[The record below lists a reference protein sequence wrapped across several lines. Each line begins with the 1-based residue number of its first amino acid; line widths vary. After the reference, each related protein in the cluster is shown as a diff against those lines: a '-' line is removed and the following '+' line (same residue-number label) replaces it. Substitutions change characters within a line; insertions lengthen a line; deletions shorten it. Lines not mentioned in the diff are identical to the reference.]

1 MQDEVEHAL
10 ATSADPLPYKAGEW
24 QGDAVGA
31 VEGSDGKVG
40 FMALF

>member
-24 QGDAVGA
+24 QGA